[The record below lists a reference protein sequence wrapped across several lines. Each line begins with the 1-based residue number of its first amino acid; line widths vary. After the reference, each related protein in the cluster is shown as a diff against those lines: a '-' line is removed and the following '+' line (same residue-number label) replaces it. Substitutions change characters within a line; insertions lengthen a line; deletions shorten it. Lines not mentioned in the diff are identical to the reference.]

1 MNYNLEYQHQWHVMP
16 ATKQQKSNMNYQEMK
31 QVVELLDSLPGFDNY
46 AYFHE
51 GIREVKRD
59 EDGKIIEIVFPCG
72 YLKRTV
78 ANKYANSQTA
88 WVLGYNENILGV
100 FLVA

>member
-1 MNYNLEYQHQWHVMP
+1 
-16 ATKQQKSNMNYQEMK
+16 MNYQEMK

-46 AYFHE
+46 AYFNE

-59 EDGKIIEIVFPCG
+59 ENLEIIEIVFPCG

-78 ANKYANSQTA
+78 ANKYANSCES
-88 WVLGYNENILGV
+88 WVLGYDENILGV

>member
-1 MNYNLEYQHQWHVMP
+1 M
-16 ATKQQKSNMNYQEMK
+16 TYQEMK
-31 QVVELLDSLPGFDNY
+31 EVVGLLDSLPGFDNY

-51 GIREVKRD
+51 GIREVERD
-59 EDGKIIEIVFPCG
+59 ENLEICAITFPCG
-72 YLKRTV
+72 YLKRTT
-78 ANKYANSQTA
+78 ANKYSDSCEA

>member
-1 MNYNLEYQHQWHVMP
+1 MTY
-16 ATKQQKSNMNYQEMK
+16 KEMK
-31 QVVELLDSLPGFDNY
+31 EVVELLDSLQGFENY
-46 AYFHE
+46 AYFNV

-59 EDGKIIEIVFPCG
+59 DNLEIIEIVFPCG
-72 YLKRTV
+72 YLKKTI
-78 ANKYANSQTA
+78 ANKYSDSCESCVGSGYEA

>member
-1 MNYNLEYQHQWHVMP
+1 MTY
-16 ATKQQKSNMNYQEMK
+16 KEMK
-31 QVVELLDSLPGFDNY
+31 EVVELLDSLQGFENY
-46 AYFHE
+46 AYFNE

-59 EDGKIIEIVFPCG
+59 DNLEIIEITFPCG

-78 ANKYANSQTA
+78 ANKYANRQTA

>member
-1 MNYNLEYQHQWHVMP
+1 MNY
-16 ATKQQKSNMNYQEMK
+16 KEMK

-46 AYFHE
+46 AYFEE
-51 GIREVKRD
+51 GVREVKRD
-59 EDGKIIEIVFPCG
+59 ENLEICEVVFPCG

-78 ANKYANSQTA
+78 ANKYANRQTA

>member
-1 MNYNLEYQHQWHVMP
+1 
-16 ATKQQKSNMNYQEMK
+16 MNYQEMK
-31 QVVELLDSLPGFDNY
+31 EVVALFNSLQGFENY
-46 AYFHE
+46 AYSNE
-51 GIREVKRD
+51 GVREVKRD
-59 EDGKIIEIVFPCG
+59 EDGKIKEITFPCG

>member
-1 MNYNLEYQHQWHVMP
+1 MNY
-16 ATKQQKSNMNYQEMK
+16 KEMK

-46 AYFHE
+46 AYFEE
-51 GIREVKRD
+51 GVREVKRD
-59 EDGKIIEIVFPCG
+59 ENLEICEIVFPCG
-72 YLKRTV
+72 YLKKTI
-78 ANKYANSQTA
+78 ANKYANSSEA

>member
-1 MNYNLEYQHQWHVMP
+1 MTY
-16 ATKQQKSNMNYQEMK
+16 KEMK
-31 QVVELLDSLPGFDNY
+31 EVVELLDKLPGFDEY
-46 AYFHE
+46 AYFNE

-59 EDGKIIEIVFPCG
+59 ENLEIIEITFPCG
-72 YLKRTV
+72 YLKKTI
-78 ANKYANSQTA
+78 ANKYSDSCESWVGSGYEA